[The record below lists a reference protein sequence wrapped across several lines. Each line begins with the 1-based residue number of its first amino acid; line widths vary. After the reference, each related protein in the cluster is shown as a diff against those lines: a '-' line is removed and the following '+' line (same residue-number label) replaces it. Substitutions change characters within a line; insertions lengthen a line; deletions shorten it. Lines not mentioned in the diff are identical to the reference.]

1 MKKKGRKEGET
12 LTKVMYQTGPYRLSV
27 STSGEWRAWKQL
39 GRKADKDG
47 KEQYS
52 EKTIGFYSS
61 MPAAASKLC
70 EHIAADKAQ
79 DLQEYVSIF
88 QAEAALLYAMLDG
101 VMEAKPCE

>member
-1 MKKKGRKEGET
+1 MKKRDRGPREPSA
-12 LTKVMYQTGPYRLSV
+12 KVMYQTGPYRLSV
-27 STSGEWRAWKQL
+27 STSGEWRAWKQG

-47 KEQYS
+47 KEKYS
-52 EKTIGFYSS
+52 EKTIGYYSS

-88 QAEAALLYAMLDG
+88 QAEAALLYAMLED